1 MLIQRDV
8 IRYGEDATTAS
19 DFRVVWAH
27 GGEVV
32 LFDLRAADT
41 RLVHRTRDEVVAEL
55 ADGTARIL
63 TDHAY
68 DHHPNPARLTKA
80 QKDRRDK
87 LMRLLGPLLDRAPHI
102 FDDQVRGRA
111 IADIE
116 RRQLACTDKDE
127 KKQFASAKTLH
138 QAFDRFW
145 RRGMSVNALTPS
157 FEKCGRGTRT
167 PGGAKLGAPVTPG
180 MLPGVN
186 VTTDVKA
193 IFEKGLQRYYVSK
206 RNARRKISLKAAYD
220 MMAIDFF
227 LDQVIDPV
235 TGRETYP
242 TKAEWEATGYPTFR
256 QFRFWYDKRD
266 DLLGI
271 RRKREGA
278 SRYDKDLR
286 GIVGTAVAGLMGA
299 GSRFEIDSTPLDIG
313 CVSEIDRTVP
323 VGRPTFYQVTDVLT
337 KLICGIY
344 VGFENASWMAAGLAV
359 RNVVENKVAFCER
372 YGISISPEEW
382 PCEGVLP
389 ARFLCDRGEW
399 EGYDASAFVGKST
412 VTVEVAAPYR
422 GDQKGSTEKKFDQ
435 FHRLLRTQLDG
446 MIEKKVQE
454 RGDRD
459 YRRDAVLNLREVTA
473 CVIEVAIF
481 LNNSNK
487 LIDYP
492 RTREMI
498 ADRVRAVPVD
508 LWRWCRERGMDEL
521 SRASVSQIEVAML
534 PVATATVTPEGYRFR
549 KLLYKPADREQWSV
563 FDRALQNGVSKVDV
577 SYDPL
582 WTDHVWLHGSK
593 IDDDHVVLE
602 LTDKSV
608 AYADISF
615 GERDALGR
623 DDHVDTA
630 LRRPQFHA
638 GLARASN
645 AMKRTNQAAND
656 DRAAPLTA
664 AQLQGGKANR
674 KLEVEAERN
683 GRERTSRPSAPA
695 APAAPAAVVKPLRDA
710 LEGPIK
716 DQSATDRKNRQSKF
730 LS

>member
-8 IRYGEDATTAS
+8 ISYGEDAETAA
-19 DFRVVWAH
+19 DYRVVWAH
-27 GGEVV
+27 GEELV
-32 LFDLRAADT
+32 LFDLKAPGT
-41 RLVHRTRDEVVAEL
+41 RLVRRVRSEVVSDL
-55 ADGTARIL
+55 SDGTAWFVSE
-63 TDHAY
+63 HAY
-68 DHHPNPARLTKA
+68 DMHPNPAKLTKA
-80 QKDRRDK
+80 QRERRDK
-87 LMRLLGPLLDRAPHI
+87 LMGLIGPLLDRAPDI

-116 RRQLACTDKDE
+116 RMQLACTDKDE
-127 KKQFASAKTLH
+127 KKRFASAKTLH

-157 FEKCGRGTRT
+157 FEKCGRGART
-167 PGGAKLGAPVTPG
+167 PGAMKLGAPVTEG
-180 MLPGVN
+180 MLSGVN
-186 VTTDVKA
+186 TTKDVKA

-206 RNARRKISLKAAYD
+206 RNARRKVSLKAAYD
-220 MMAIDFF
+220 MMAGDFF
-227 LDQVIDPV
+227 LDKVVDAV

-242 TKAEWEATGYPTFR
+242 VKAEWAATGYPTFR

-271 RRKREGA
+271 RRKREGG

-286 GIVGTAVAGLMGA
+286 GIVGTAVAGLIGA

-313 CVSEIDRTVP
+313 CVSEVDRTVP

-337 KLICGIY
+337 KLVCGIY

-359 RNVVENKVAFCER
+359 RNVVEDKVAFCER
-372 YGISISPEEW
+372 YGISIEREEW
-382 PCEGVLP
+382 PCEAVVP
-389 ARFLCDRGEW
+389 ARFMADRGEW
-399 EGYDASAFVGKST
+399 EGYDASAFVAKST
-412 VTVEVAAPYR
+412 VTVELAAPYR

-487 LIDYP
+487 LVDYP

-498 ADRVRAVPVD
+498 ADRVRAVPVE
-508 LWRWCRERGMDEL
+508 LWRWCRVRGMDEL
-521 SRASVSQIEVAML
+521 SRASVAQIELAML
-534 PVATATVTPEGYRFR
+534 PVAKATVTAEGYRYGRLF
-549 KLLYKPADREQWSV
+549 YKPADREQWAV
-563 FDRALQNGVSKVDV
+563 FDRAIQNGVTRVDV

-582 WTDHVWLHGSK
+582 WTTNVWLHGAR
-593 IDDDHVVLE
+593 IDDAPVVLE
-602 LTDKSV
+602 LTDRSV
-608 AYADISF
+608 AFADISF
-615 GERDALGR
+615 AERNALAK

-630 LRRPQFHA
+630 LRRPAFHA
-638 GLARASN
+638 GLARAN
-645 AMKRTNQAAND
+645 GAMRKTNDAAKD
-656 DRAAPLTA
+656 DRPEPLTA
-664 AQLQGGKANR
+664 AQQQGAKAGR
-674 KLEVEAERN
+674 KVEVVAERSV
-683 GRERTSRPSAPA
+683 RERTSRPTSQ
-695 APAAPAAVVKPLRDA
+695 VVKTLSEVVDGPLKDA
-710 LEGPIK
+710 
-716 DQSATDRKNRQSKF
+716 SASERRNRQSKF

>member
-8 IRYGEDATTAS
+8 IRYGEDPATAA
-19 DFRVVWAH
+19 DYRVVWAH

-32 LFDLRAADT
+32 LFDLKAPDT
-41 RLVHRTRDEVVAEL
+41 RLIRRSRDEVVGEL
-55 ADGTARIL
+55 NDGTACIV
-63 TDHAY
+63 TEHAY
-68 DHHPNPARLTKA
+68 DHHPNPARLTEA
-80 QKDRRDK
+80 QKARRDK
-87 LMRLLGPLLDRAPHI
+87 LMGLIGPMLDRAPDV
-102 FDDQVRGRA
+102 FDDRVRGHL
-111 IADIE
+111 IAEVE

-127 KKQFASAKTLH
+127 KKRLASAKTLH

-157 FEKCGRGTRT
+157 FEKCGRGPRT
-167 PGGAKLGAPVTPG
+167 PGETKLGAPVTEG

-186 VTTDVKA
+186 VTDAVKQ

-206 RNARRKISLKAAYD
+206 RNARRKVSLKAAYD
-220 MMAIDFF
+220 MMAADFF
-227 LDQVIDPV
+227 IDRAVDPV
-235 TGRETYP
+235 TGKETYP
-242 TKAEWEATGYPTFR
+242 AKPEWQATGYPTFR

-337 KLICGIY
+337 KMICGIY

-359 RNVVENKVAFCER
+359 RNVVEDKVAFCER
-372 YGISISPEEW
+372 YGVSITSDEW
-382 PCEGVLP
+382 PCEGVVP
-389 ARFLCDRGEW
+389 ARFMADRGEW
-399 EGYDASAFVGKST
+399 EGYDASAFVSKST
-412 VTVEVAAPYR
+412 VTVELAAPYR

-487 LIDYP
+487 LVDYP

-498 ADRVRAVPVD
+498 ADRVRAVPVE

-521 SRASVSQIEVAML
+521 SRASVSQIELAML
-534 PVATATVTPEGYRFR
+534 PVAKATVTPEGYRFR

-563 FDRALQNGVSKVDV
+563 FDRALQNGVTQVDV

-582 WTDHVWLHGSK
+582 WTTNIWLHASR
-593 IDDDHVVLE
+593 IDGPPVVLE
-602 LTDKSV
+602 LTDRSI
-608 AYADISF
+608 AFAGISF
-615 GERDALGR
+615 QEQDALR
-623 DDHVDTA
+623 KDDNVDTA
-630 LRRPQFHA
+630 RRRPEYHG
-638 GLARASN
+638 GLARAID
-645 AMKRTNQAAND
+645 AMRKTNQAANE
-656 DRAAPLTA
+656 DRPAPLSP
-664 AQLQGGKANR
+664 AQLQGSKANR
-674 KLEVEAERN
+674 KLEAE
-683 GRERTSRPSAPA
+683 
-695 APAAPAAVVKPLRDA
+695 
-710 LEGPIK
+710 
-716 DQSATDRKNRQSKF
+716 TDRKRRERASRPAAAAAALRPLPEALESPAKDTSVSDRSNRQSRF